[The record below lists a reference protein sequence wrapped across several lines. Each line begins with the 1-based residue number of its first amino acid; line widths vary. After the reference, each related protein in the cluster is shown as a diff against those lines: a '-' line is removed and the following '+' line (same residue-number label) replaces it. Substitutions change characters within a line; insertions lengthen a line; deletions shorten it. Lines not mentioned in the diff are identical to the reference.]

1 MSRFLLSTRRL
12 MPQQDFL
19 LAGSWVTTQFRGKTS
34 TPMNTVVMFVPQQEA
49 WVVERMGRFHRI
61 LDPGLN
67 VLVPIADKI
76 KYVQSL
82 KEIAIDVPKQSAIT
96 SDNVTLDI
104 DGVLYLRIID
114 PYRASYGVEDPEF
127 AITQLAQT
135 TMRSELGKMSLDK
148 VFRERES
155 LNVSIVDSINKAS
168 EAWGI
173 ACLRYEIRDIRL
185 PTRVHEAMQMQ
196 VEAERRKR
204 AAILES
210 EGVREAEINIAEGKR
225 KSRILASE
233 AERQE
238 HINKASGEAAAII
251 AVADARAR
259 SLQAIAKSLAHIY
272 EKRLLQGLG
281 IPEASG
287 REHSDLRCIPSR
299 ARNNWER
306 NYHLTADPNPV
317 IAEQLH
323 NSPYACLLRNELLDS
338 EVSSIDEC
346 KRSKNILLD
355 TGDFTEKENIRVFG
369 YGNYTPPNKTARHP
383 FSRISE
389 ASRRLLCSPTSAV
402 RRITRLP
409 YKVLDAPELQ
419 DDFYLN
425 ALDWSSKDILG
436 VGLGC
441 SLYLW
446 SAVDSQVTRLCDLS
460 DEDNLITAV
469 KWHSG
474 GKELAV
480 GTNHGSVAIWD
491 VNREKQISSLS
502 GHISRVTAL
511 DWRGN
516 SLASGSRDRSILQR
530 DIRTNTITSC
540 LQGHSQEDGK
550 NAASLTL
557 AEQYIGAFKQLAK
570 TNNTMILPSNAA
582 DVNGFVAQALAV
594 YNHVSSSNQSSIE
607 HTAHVKNVASCLNT
621 NNIEYNQMN
630 DEKKSVKMN
639 IE

>member
-1 MSRFLLSTRRL
+1 MSRFLISTRRL
-12 MPQQDFL
+12 MSQQDFL
-19 LAGSWVTTQFRGKTS
+19 LAGSWISMQSRGKAS
-34 TPMNTVVMFVPQQEA
+34 TPMNTIVMFVPQQEA

-67 VLVPIADKI
+67 ILVPVADKI

-96 SDNVTLDI
+96 SDNVTLSI

-238 HINKASGEAAAII
+238 HINKASGEAAAMI

-259 SLQAIAKSLAHIY
+259 SLQAIAKSLA
-272 EKRLLQGLG
+272 
-281 IPEASG
+281 
-287 REHSDLRCIPSR
+287 
-299 ARNNWER
+299 
-306 NYHLTADPNPV
+306 
-317 IAEQLH
+317 
-323 NSPYACLLRNELLDS
+323 
-338 EVSSIDEC
+338 
-346 KRSKNILLD
+346 
-355 TGDFTEKENIRVFG
+355 
-369 YGNYTPPNKTARHP
+369 
-383 FSRISE
+383 
-389 ASRRLLCSPTSAV
+389 
-402 RRITRLP
+402 
-409 YKVLDAPELQ
+409 
-419 DDFYLN
+419 
-425 ALDWSSKDILG
+425 
-436 VGLGC
+436 
-441 SLYLW
+441 
-446 SAVDSQVTRLCDLS
+446 
-460 DEDNLITAV
+460 NL
-469 KWHSG
+469 
-474 GKELAV
+474 
-480 GTNHGSVAIWD
+480 
-491 VNREKQISSLS
+491 
-502 GHISRVTAL
+502 
-511 DWRGN
+511 
-516 SLASGSRDRSILQR
+516 
-530 DIRTNTITSC
+530 
-540 LQGHSQEDGK
+540 DGK

-557 AEQYIGAFKQLAK
+557 AEQYIDAFKKLAK
-570 TNNTMILPSNAA
+570 SNNTMILPSNPG
-582 DVNGFVAQALAV
+582 DVTGFVSQAMAV
-594 YNHVSSSNQSSIE
+594 YKHVSKHNTESSTQSSE
-607 HTAHVKNVASCLNT
+607 NCYKKA
-621 NNIEYNQMN
+621 EYNQLEA
-630 DEKKSVKMN
+630 EKNGVKMN